1 MTAETTPPGAG
12 EFELTL
18 FGPGYGE
25 GIVLHVGDGVWVI
38 VDSCIDADGS
48 PRALSYLESIGL
60 DPAKS
65 VNLIV
70 ATHWHDD
77 HIRGLARLV
86 SECNQATFSCAAALS
101 RKEFLAIISV
111 LEPCHLSV
119 NGSGVRELYRVFTGL
134 KEAKSKPSHAIAN
147 RRIFKRGAC
156 EVWSLSPS
164 DTSFRGFLRAVGGLV
179 PSEGETKRR
188 IPELSPNDIAVALW
202 IEVGDVAVLLGS
214 DLERRGWLEILRSA
228 ARPASTASAFKI
240 PHHGSENADE
250 PQVWRRMLDTD
261 PFAVLT
267 PWRRGG
273 RTLPTEPDVRR
284 IISNTTNAYAS
295 SARTSV
301 VASSKRRG
309 RAVDRT
315 IRESGVKLRRLDVS
329 PGAVRLRKVIH
340 AADPWRV
347 ELFGAA
353 CHLEDFA

>member
-1 MTAETTPPGAG
+1 M
-12 EFELTL
+12 
-18 FGPGYGE
+18 
-25 GIVLHVGDGVWVI
+25 
-38 VDSCIDADGS
+38 
-48 PRALSYLESIGL
+48 
-60 DPAKS
+60 
-65 VNLIV
+65 
-70 ATHWHDD
+70 
-77 HIRGLARLV
+77 
-86 SECNQATFSCAAALS
+86 
-101 RKEFLAIISV
+101 
-111 LEPCHLSV
+111 
-119 NGSGVRELYRVFTGL
+119 FTGL

-164 DTSFRGFLRAVGGLV
+164 DTSFRDFLRAVGGLV

-228 ARPASTASAFKI
+228 ARPTGKASAFKI

-250 PQVWRRMLDTD
+250 PQVWKRMLDTG
-261 PFAVLT
+261 PCAVLT

-273 RTLPTEPDVRR
+273 HALPSEQDVQR
-284 IISNTTNAYAS
+284 ILSNTPNAYAS
-295 SARTSV
+295 ARSRSV
-301 VASSKRRG
+301 ARSPSRRD
-309 RAVDRT
+309 RMVDKT
-315 IRESGVKLRRLDVS
+315 IRESGVSLRRLAMS
-329 PGAVRLRKVIH
+329 PGSIRLRKMIH